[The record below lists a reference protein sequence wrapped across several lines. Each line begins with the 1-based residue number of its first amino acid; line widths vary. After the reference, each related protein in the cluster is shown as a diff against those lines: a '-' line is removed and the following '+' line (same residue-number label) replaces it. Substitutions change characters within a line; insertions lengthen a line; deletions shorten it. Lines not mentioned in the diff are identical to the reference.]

1 MSLLGYINNG
11 LNQSL
16 NGIVTITDGNG
27 TTISDGEITSK
38 NMNVDTFTATNFQT
52 NNLTVLGTLTL
63 PNGSILDVYL
73 SSNIPKKDAINTYT
87 SLQTLNGGLT
97 VTGVITLPSSSISD
111 SALSSNIPK
120 KDATNTCLL
129 YTSPSPRDRTRSRM
143 PSSA

>member
-38 NMNVDTFTATNFQT
+38 IMNVDNLQT

-73 SSNIPKKDAINTYT
+73 SSNIPKKDATNTYT
-87 SLQTLNGGLT
+87 LLQTLNGGLT
-97 VTGVITLPSSSISD
+97 VTGVITLPSSSIREK
-111 SALSSNIPK
+111 AL
-120 KDATNTCLL
+120 
-129 YTSPSPRDRTRSRM
+129 
-143 PSSA
+143 